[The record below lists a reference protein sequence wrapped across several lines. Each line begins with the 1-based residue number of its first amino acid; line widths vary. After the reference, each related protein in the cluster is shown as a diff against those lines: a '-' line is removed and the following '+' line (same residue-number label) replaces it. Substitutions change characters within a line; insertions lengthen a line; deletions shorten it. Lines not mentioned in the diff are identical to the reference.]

1 MEGEGKPVAL
11 VPGGLGVLLGG
22 EFLGLSISR

>member
-1 MEGEGKPVAL
+1 MEEGKPVDL
-11 VPGGLGVLLGG
+11 VPRDLGVLLGG